1 MLSFKN
7 LKIGTKLML
16 TTALLIALA
25 IATISTIIGFSV
37 QKMAETDAQQIAKE
51 TAYHYANV
59 VKTILEVPLDEAR
72 AVATTLEVSINSK
85 GFKLTRQQA
94 NLILKYFLDHR
105 PHFFAA
111 AAVFEPNAFDG
122 KDANFI
128 NAPGHDETGR
138 FIPYWSRNNK
148 GKSVLAPVVGYQTE
162 DFYLLPKRTK
172 TEIVMEPFI
181 YPVQDKDVLM
191 TSLIVPIL
199 DTNHNFMG
207 VQGFDLTLE
216 QLQRQIGEMEIAGFK
231 DAYLTVYSAKGTIVA
246 SGESS
251 ELGKTLK
258 KTTDSHMLIDKVLK
272 HEPFYLNRKSTKLG
286 KTVMTYGAPVEIG
299 NNGAHWLVA
308 VNLPEDELQ
317 AESKRMVELIGIIG
331 IATLLLL
338 IVTLYLLIRN
348 WVGPL
353 LQINHLMKSLAQ
365 GELVENKIKYTAQDE
380 IAEIIHSS
388 KKLQGALKSTI
399 KQAQAI
405 ATGNYSREVKRLSP
419 HDQLGHALSDMT
431 HTLRGVITQ
440 INAIAVGDYTTE
452 VKPLSEHDQL
462 GHALSKMTCK
472 LRNMTTKTAE
482 QNWIKTGQTQLNDQ
496 LSGEQNIMQLAEN
509 TINFLTPYVDAQVG
523 AFYLAQGKHPN
534 IRLKMM
540 ASYAYTWRKNLAN
553 EFQLGEGLVGQAA
566 LERKPIII
574 TQAPEDY
581 IYIQSGL
588 GKSRPRTILVR
599 PFLYENQLK
608 GVIEL
613 ASFNLFTKRQI
624 EFIDQVMTSL
634 GITVNTAESRS
645 RMQALLRQSESQA
658 DELQEQTEKLQA
670 QQQALQQTNE
680 ELQAQSEELQ
690 TQQEELRQTNEELE
704 ERTRELEGQTEEIQ
718 QKNLT
723 LEKNKAEMEKTQL
736 ALETKAKELELASQY
751 KSEFL
756 ANMSHELRTPLNS
769 LLILAQLLAQ
779 NKPGNLDDKQV
790 EYARTIHSAGTDLL
804 SLINDILDLS
814 KVEAGK
820 MQTHPENLPLAILVE
835 TLEPKFRHTAQEKG
849 LAFHITVADDVPA
862 VLRTDAQRLQ
872 QIINN
877 LLSNAFKFT
886 QQGEVRLDIKSQK
899 SPLPFQRRE
908 LAISQNFIA
917 FSVTDTGIGIPLEKQ
932 KLIFHAFQQADGS
945 TSRCYGGTGL
955 GLSISRQLAR
965 LLGGELTLE
974 SQEGQGSTF
983 TLYLPET
990 QNSVVQEFKSSGPQA
1005 FSIKEVQALSPSG
1018 ESEEE
1023 NRTQVFSNLVSRND
1037 IAPSGAAQKIAT
1049 TTQTALTKTS
1059 TELVDDRDNLQPT
1072 DKSILVIEDDRQFSS
1087 ILMEMVRE
1095 KNFKCL
1101 AAEDG
1106 KTGLQLAEEYQ
1117 PNAIILDVGLPQLD
1131 GWTVMER
1138 LKDNPQT
1145 RHIPV
1150 HFMSG
1155 SDQDMDAKRM
1165 GAIGYLHKP
1174 VSVEKLSEALK
1185 KIEQFIAKTLKNL
1198 LIVVENPL
1206 RQQQILEIVS
1216 GSAVQSRLAKTKD
1229 EALQQ
1234 LRQAQIDCL
1243 ILDIDIQHGLKL
1255 LEQLQQEESLSQIPV
1270 IIYAERE
1277 LTASEEHI
1285 LRHCAE
1291 KLTVKAVRSQERLL
1305 DETTLFLHLVEANL
1319 PQEKRQILHKVHD
1332 KEAILAYKKVLIVDD
1347 DMRNTFAL
1355 MTVLEDKNMEVVVA
1369 ENGKEALELLDE
1381 NPDILMI
1388 LMDIM
1393 MPEMDGYETM
1403 QHIRKQE
1410 RFRHLPIIALTA
1422 KAMKGD
1428 KAKCIEAGAN
1438 DYLSKPVDTDKLLSL
1453 MRVWLYR

>member
-7 LKIGTKLML
+7 IKIGKKLML

-25 IATISTIIGFSV
+25 IATLSTVIGLSV
-37 QKMAETDAQQIAKE
+37 QKMAETDAQEIAKE
-51 TAYHYANV
+51 TAHHYANV

-72 AVATTLEVSINSK
+72 ALATTLEVSINSK

-138 FIPYWSRNNK
+138 FIPYWSRNDK

-199 DTNHNFMG
+199 DNNHNFMG

-231 DAYLTVYSAKGTIVA
+231 DAYITVYSAKGTIVA
-246 SGESS
+246 SGERS
-251 ELGKTLK
+251 ELGKTIK
-258 KTTDSHMLIDKVLK
+258 KTTDSPRLIDKVLK

-286 KTVMTYGAPVEIG
+286 KTVITYGAPVEIG

-317 AESKRMVELIGIIG
+317 AESKRMVELIGIVG
-331 IATLLLL
+331 IVTILLV
-338 IVTLYLLIRN
+338 IFTLYLLIRN

-353 LQINHLMKSLAQ
+353 LQINHLMKSLAR
-365 GELVENKIKYTAQDE
+365 GELVEEEIKYTAEDE

-388 KKLQGALKSTI
+388 QKLQGAIKSTI

-405 ATGNYSREVKRLSP
+405 ATGNHSREVKRLSP
-419 HDQLGHALSDMT
+419 HDQLGQALSEMT

-440 INAIAVGDYTTE
+440 INAITAGDYSKE

-462 GHALSKMTCK
+462 GHALSKMTGK
-472 LRNMTTKTAE
+472 LRDMTTQNAE

-496 LSGEQNIMQLAEN
+496 LSGDQNIMQLAEN
-509 TINFLTPYVDAQVG
+509 AINFITPYVDAQVG

-540 ASYAYTWRKNLAN
+540 TSYAYTWRKNLAN
-553 EFQLGEGLVGQAA
+553 EFQLGEGIVGQAA
-566 LERKPIII
+566 LERKTIII
-574 TQAPEDY
+574 TQVPEDY

-588 GKSRPRTILVR
+588 GESRPCAILVK

-613 ASFNLFTKRQI
+613 ASFNLFTKVQI
-624 EFIDQVMTSL
+624 EFINQVMTSL

-658 DELQEQTEKLQA
+658 DELQEQTERLQA
-670 QQQALQQTNE
+670 QQQELQQTNE

-704 ERTRELEGQTEEIQ
+704 ERTRELKRQTEEIQ
-718 QKNLT
+718 QKNLA
-723 LEKNKAEMEKTQL
+723 LEKNKAEMEKAQV

-820 MQTHPENLPLAILVE
+820 METRPENLPLAILVE
-835 TLEPKFRHTAQEKG
+835 TLEAKFRHIAQG

-886 QQGEVRLDIKSQK
+886 QQGEVRLDIKFPS
-899 SPLPFQRRE
+899 SPRLPLFQREE

-932 KLIFHAFQQADGS
+932 QVIFHAFQQADGS

-983 TLYLPET
+983 TLYLPEN

-1005 FSIKEVQALSPSG
+1005 LSRKGVQALSPLG
-1018 ESEEE
+1018 ESEGES
-1023 NRTQVFSNLVSRND
+1023 RTQVFSNSQND
-1037 IAPSGAAQKIAT
+1037 TAPSGAAQEIAT
-1049 TTQTALTKTS
+1049 TTQTAFTNTS
-1059 TELVDDRDNLQPT
+1059 KELVDDRDNLQPT

-1095 KNFKCL
+1095 KDFKCL

-1150 HFMSG
+1150 HFMSA

-1174 VSVEKLSEALK
+1174 VSVEKLSDVLK
-1185 KIEQFIAKTLKNL
+1185 KIEHFIAKTLKNL
-1198 LIVVENPL
+1198 LIVVENPS
-1206 RQQQILEIVS
+1206 RQQQILETVS
-1216 GSAVQSRLAKTKD
+1216 GGNVQSRLAKTKD

-1243 ILDIDIQHGLKL
+1243 ILDVDLQHGIKL
-1255 LEQLQQEESLSQIPV
+1255 LEQLLQQESLSQIPV

-1277 LTASEEHI
+1277 LTASEEQI

-1347 DMRNTFAL
+1347 DMRNIFAL

-1381 NPDILMI
+1381 NPDIIMI